1 MHLTRRYFL
10 QSTGALTAYLGVTP
24 LNVLAADDAV
34 APTVKKGKT
43 LVVVFL
49 RGGADG
55 LNLVVPY
62 GDPAYRSLRRS
73 IGVAAPGGA
82 GGGGDGRAID
92 LELTWDGETAASPF
106 QVPPRRMVARWHSA
120 LIS

>member
-24 LNVLAADDAV
+24 LNVLAAADDAV
-34 APTVKKGKT
+34 VPAVKKGKT

-62 GDPAYRSLRRS
+62 GDPAY
-73 IGVAAPGGA
+73 A
-82 GGGGDGRAID
+82 GWPASG
-92 LELTWDGETAASPF
+92 AASAANA
-106 QVPPRRMVARWHSA
+106 ARTQYD
-120 LIS
+120 